1 MFPLK
6 IAIFASLY
14 VSFAGASS
22 GDIFD
27 AAYVCHA
34 DNEKEYCPTDATC
47 KPDGDCSECD
57 GKPDVDNKYHLC
69 VSNTPR
75 ICQRQS
81 KKYCPSDNSCV
92 TSCSNC
98 AYFDSV
104 DSNKHICMQP
114 SPSTCGGLRGG
125 SYGSTKYVYCP
136 HSKTCMGWR
145 YHSAKLRKW

>member
-1 MFPLK
+1 MMFPLK

-81 KKYCPSDNSCV
+81 KSTVHQTTLVSPPVAIVPTLIALIATNTYV
-92 TSCSNC
+92 CSQ
-98 AYFDSV
+98 APAPV
-104 DSNKHICMQP
+104 
-114 SPSTCGGLRGG
+114 
-125 SYGSTKYVYCP
+125 
-136 HSKTCMGWR
+136 
-145 YHSAKLRKW
+145 AA